1 MSTPGKAIRLG
12 LWPSRDVIKALG
24 VLLTRVQERSDDPQ
38 ATVLTVIAA
47 GNAIYDGPRRRR
59 RHINR

>member
-1 MSTPGKAIRLG
+1 
-12 LWPSRDVIKALG
+12 VIKALG
-24 VLLTRVQERSDDPQ
+24 DLLTRVQERSDDPQ